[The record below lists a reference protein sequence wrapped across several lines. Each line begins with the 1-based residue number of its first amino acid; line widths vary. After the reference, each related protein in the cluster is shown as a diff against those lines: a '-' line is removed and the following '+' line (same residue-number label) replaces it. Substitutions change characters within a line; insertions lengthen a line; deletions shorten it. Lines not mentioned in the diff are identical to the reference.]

1 MRRSLASFL
10 LFRCRF
16 CRTIFLLAI
25 FWVMGFIGY
34 INQSPRHDNF
44 LPTTR
49 FQSGVILTGGPG
61 FRRIEQGI
69 SLLLNNQV
77 ERLLISGVDP
87 SVSLSAILTPV
98 ASTLSGENI
107 NWLSC
112 CIDLGYEARDTIGN
126 AKETKY
132 WVEQHGYQELV
143 IITSDYHLLRSM
155 TELHAALPQTKL
167 YYSSVPSDF
176 LKSVDEGKINVK
188 YLWKLIEEYNK
199 FLLVKARQWLK
210 KFW

>member
-1 MRRSLASFL
+1 MRGFLSSL

-16 CRTIFLLAI
+16 CRTVFLLAV
-25 FWVMGFIGY
+25 FWVMGFVGY

-44 LPTTR
+44 SPTTR

-69 SLLLNNQV
+69 NFLLTNQV

-87 SVSLSAILTPV
+87 SVSLPAILTP
-98 ASTLSGENI
+98 ASSALTGENI

-132 WVEQHGYQELV
+132 WVERHGYQELLV
-143 IITSDYHLLRSM
+143 ITSDYHLLRSM
-155 TELHAALPQTKL
+155 TELQMALPHTKL

-176 LKSVDEGKINVK
+176 LKSVDDGKINVK
-188 YLWKLIEEYNK
+188 YLWKLAEEYNK
-199 FLLVKARQWLK
+199 FLLVAARQWLEEI
-210 KFW
+210 W